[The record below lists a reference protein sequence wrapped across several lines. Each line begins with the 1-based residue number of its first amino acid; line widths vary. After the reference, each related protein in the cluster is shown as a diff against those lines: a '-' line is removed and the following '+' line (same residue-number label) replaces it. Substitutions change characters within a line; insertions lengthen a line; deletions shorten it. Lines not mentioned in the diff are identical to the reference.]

1 MSTRVYVPSS
11 WTGLR
16 DLVMADGIGPPPFPA
31 HAVTDGLRAA
41 WAEGSEEDWEYAATT
56 AASRSSLAL
65 IDDGDAPRR
74 VVVAVD
80 VDTVT
85 GLDGDDPTLVEV
97 VEAVPFRR
105 VAAVLVDLPE
115 AEVDVRAA
123 VARWADAQAGDAEAE
138 ALVEA
143 ALDHELAWYASQ
155 EIGQLL
161 G

>member
-1 MSTRVYVPSS
+1 M
-11 WTGLR
+11 
-16 DLVMADGIGPPPFPA
+16 
-31 HAVTDGLRAA
+31 
-41 WAEGSEEDWEYAATT
+41 
-56 AASRSSLAL
+56 
-65 IDDGDAPRR
+65 
-74 VVVAVD
+74 
-80 VDTVT
+80 
-85 GLDGDDPTLVEV
+85 
-97 VEAVPFRR
+97 
-105 VAAVLVDLPE
+105 AAVLVDLPE